1 MNTTSLALFYKSL
14 SEPVR
19 LRIVN
24 LLLQRE
30 ELCVCDIITTLA
42 LPQSVVSRHLAYLKK
57 GAIVTSRRQGKWQYY
72 ALSLMTP
79 AHPLHCFLIS
89 LRQTF
94 EQCADCAQ
102 DVARLHPTINFC
114 LKTTP
119 ETLLIQGD
127 Q

>member
-19 LRIVN
+19 LRIIN
-24 LLLQRE
+24 LLLQQE

-57 GAIVTSRRQGKWQYY
+57 GAIVTSRRQGNWQYY
-72 ALSLMTP
+72 ALPLMTP
-79 AHPLHCFLIS
+79 SHPLHYFLIS

-94 EQCADCAQ
+94 EQCADCAH
-102 DVARLHPTINFC
+102 DVARLSQTMNYC
-114 LKTTP
+114 LKSNP
-119 ETLLIQGD
+119 EALLIQGD